1 MSLGC
6 SSVEANSVRPG
17 VGSEVRVQGV
27 EDEEVIEA
35 ELSEEARE
43 PKKVHNPALPSR
55 AEMELH
61 MLTHLPFRSWC
72 EHCVR
77 GRGESVRHEKV
88 EELPEQVEV
97 HMDFF
102 FMGEE
107 GSEQKLTILAARER
121 QTRMTMSTVVPTKGD
136 NEFMAKRVQ
145 AFLREIGADKGD
157 ITVKSDQ
164 EPAMMAVLNEVCRHR
179 AAEGGGRTVTE
190 HSAVG
195 DSKGNGIIE
204 RAIKSIEGQ
213 IRVAKS
219 ALEARLKAKLDQNHA
234 VLTWLVEYVS
244 MMLNRYE
251 VSRDG
256 RTAYERSKG
265 KKSRLAG
272 LEFGEQVMWRRK
284 PVGNNLAKLSV
295 MWDLGTYL
303 GVKGSTGEIIIGT
316 ESGVWRTRTVRR
328 RPEELRWNAA
338 EVDKV
343 KEVPWDRHV
352 NKKEDEVIEPRG
364 GMVMMPAEL
373 QEQEKQAVREELTM
387 PKAFHTSKDDY
398 DRYGYSRGCPG
409 CRALLT
415 GTTRQK
421 HTAQC
426 RQRMEKAMGDL
437 DRVKAAKRRREE
449 FLTKVT
455 VPTGDPVAADDGQ
468 CLKQCRKSGA
478 IGADF
483 GQCVKDPEDHDG
495 MKVEEPASGSG
506 LNEGERK
513 RGWEQADWQD
523 LVNRI
528 KRKSVAEPE
537 VKNEGDGMD
546 IDGVD
551 IGNFEVNAEGDEFED
566 WGHDEFEDG
575 EFDPVLL
582 KEARMEEVRFME
594 KIGVWEPATWEECMQ
609 KTGRPP
615 ITTKW
620 VDVDKGRGGEVLVR
634 SRLVAR
640 DFKIKGDDRGFDV
653 FAATPPLEL
662 KRLLF
667 RMARVKGSVGG
678 GDDDGAVKLMFID
691 VKKAHL
697 NGEVAEDEFAY
708 VLLTKEAGGGVGR
721 LRRWLYG
728 MRPAASAWED
738 HYAEKLKEAG
748 FVRGRAAPTSF
759 VNPETGVRVVVWG
772 DDFTFLG
779 REKHLKDMADKMADW
794 YEIKVRAM
802 MGPDPGD
809 DKEVRILNRV
819 IKWERDKITYVADDK
834 HVVRIMDELGFDDD
848 TKGVDMPIKKG
859 HDEGDFESDEPLDA
873 AEARRYRRLAATINY
888 LAMDRPDLQFTASVL
903 GRTMAKPTERS
914 WANLKRAARYLKA
927 HATVVLEY
935 PEVETV
941 DVKMIVAY
949 SDSDWAGCKTS
960 RRSTSGGLV
969 TLGGSILRSWSNRQ
983 STIAL
988 SSGEAEFHS
997 ASKAAAELM
1006 AVSSMMND
1014 LGWPVERRLF
1024 VDASAA
1030 QAMSNRQGIGKLR
1043 HLEVKFLWLQDLAK
1057 AGVLAVRKI
1066 SGQRNPADVLTKP
1079 MGFADMLAKLAL
1091 VQVSA

>member
-1 MSLGC
+1 
-6 SSVEANSVRPG
+6 
-17 VGSEVRVQGV
+17 
-27 EDEEVIEA
+27 
-35 ELSEEARE
+35 
-43 PKKVHNPALPSR
+43 
-55 AEMELH
+55 
-61 MLTHLPFRSWC
+61 
-72 EHCVR
+72 
-77 GRGESVRHEKV
+77 
-88 EELPEQVEV
+88 
-97 HMDFF
+97 
-102 FMGEE
+102 
-107 GSEQKLTILAARER
+107 
-121 QTRMTMSTVVPTKGD
+121 MTMSAVMPTKGD
-136 NEFMAKRVQ
+136 NEFAARRVQ

-164 EPAMMAVLNEVCRHR
+164 EPAMVAVLNEVSRHR
-179 AAEGGGRTVTE
+179 AAGGGGRTVIE

-213 IRVAKS
+213 ARVAKS
-219 ALEARLKAKLDQNHA
+219 ALEARLKAKLSQDHA
-234 VLTWLVEYVS
+234 VIPWLIEYVS
-244 MMLNRYE
+244 LILNRHE

-265 KKSRLAG
+265 KKSRLEG

-295 MWDLGTYL
+295 MWDFGTYL

-316 ESGVWRTRTVRR
+316 EGGVWRTRTVRR
-328 RPEELRWNAA
+328 RPEEFRWNAA

-343 KEVPWDRHV
+343 KGVPWDRHV
-352 NKKEDEVIEPRG
+352 NKKGDEVVEPGG

-373 QEQEKQAVREELTM
+373 QEQEKQAVREELSI
-387 PKAFHTSKDDY
+387 PKAFHTSKEDY
-398 DRYGYSRGCPG
+398 DKYGYSRGCPG

-426 RQRMEKAMGDL
+426 RQRMEKEMGDL

-449 FLTKVT
+449 FLTKVM
-455 VPTGDPVAADDGQ
+455 VPSGDPAAAAGEGARQTHVSGNLRGMSPGARTSVPPGQYPCEGVPLGIEGPHMKVEPQAGAEDGQ
-468 CLKQCRKSGA
+468 CLKTLEGDVSMEAEGR
-478 IGADF
+478 
-483 GQCVKDPEDHDG
+483 
-495 MKVEEPASGSG
+495 ASGSG
-506 LNEGERK
+506 LSEEERK
-513 RGWEQADWQD
+513 RGFEEADWQEFAS
-523 LVNRI
+523 RI
-528 KRKSVAEPE
+528 KKKSAPEPE
-537 VKNEGDGMD
+537 DKKEGGDM
-546 IDGVD
+546 D
-551 IGNFEVNAEGDEFED
+551 IGNLQVNVEPDEF
-566 WGHDEFEDG
+566 DEWEHEYEREFGDLEEG
-575 EFDPVLL
+575 EFDPELL
-582 KEARMEEVRFME
+582 KEARKEEVQFME
-594 KIGVWEPATWEECMQ
+594 NIGVWEPSTWEECLE

-640 DFKIKGDDRGFDV
+640 DFKVKGDDRGFDV

-678 GDDDGAVKLMFID
+678 SDYEGAVKLMFID

-738 HYAEKLKEAG
+738 HYAEKLKGAG

-759 VNPETGVRVVVWG
+759 VNPGTGVRVVVWG

-779 REKHLKDMADKMADW
+779 REKHLKDMANKMAEW

-819 IKWERDKITYVADDK
+819 CRWEKDKITYVADDK
-834 HVVRIMDELGFDDD
+834 HATRIMDELGFDEG

-859 HDEGDFESDEPLDA
+859 HDEGDYENDEPLDT
-873 AEARRYRRLAATINY
+873 AEAKRYRRLAATINY
-888 LAMDRPDLQFTASVL
+888 LAVDRPDLQFTASVL

-935 PEVETV
+935 PEAEAV
-941 DVKMIVAY
+941 DVKTIVAY

-1006 AVSSMMND
+1006 AVSSMMSD
-1014 LGWPVERRLF
+1014 LGWPVARRLF

-1043 HLEVKFLWLQDLAK
+1043 HLEVKFLWLQDLSK

-1066 SGQRNPADVLTKP
+1066 GGQRNPADVLTKP
-1079 MGFADMLAKLAL
+1079 MSFADMLGKLAL
-1091 VQVSA
+1091 VHVSA